1 MKVKAKRATRDAEN
15 DDGHNAQNHM
25 KQGGGGESESES
37 ESEDG
42 SGSEKRAGGSGAA
55 VGVGAGVAVARKKRP
70 APEGAGGGGGG
81 GGVQPAK
88 ARKENCCS
96 VCRQPGHQKKSCPDI
111 EYAKEERPKPTL
123 NVKEGD
129 VMACFDIECD
139 AGLKIMYEYGSCL
152 TKFRAGKWR
161 RVDGES
167 EVILHHNTI
176 NSWCQENCAGLLTA
190 CQKST
195 KTIRQGIDELNKHL
209 KNNNVKV
216 MAAHNALTTDISIM
230 ATHAA
235 DNGIDL
241 LAEWKEIGVVGLIDT
256 AVVIPKYKVTQLQHP
271 PNNKHKE
278 HYSYLSNSALF
289 KMATGKAME
298 EDSRFSH
305 HRALDDSK
313 AEREWMEKLQPMS
326 DLLFGEG
333 AHGRPVVISID
344 DLQAWFAQK
353 QKHRAYKHRKGLS

>member
-1 MKVKAKRATRDAEN
+1 MGVEVRSALVVPVLLLGLVLVWRWLGRRGQRLKA
-15 DDGHNAQNHM
+15 
-25 KQGGGGESESES
+25 QGGGGGEE
-37 ESEDG
+37 
-42 SGSEKRAGGSGAA
+42 
-55 VGVGAGVAVARKKRP
+55 
-70 APEGAGGGGGG
+70 
-81 GGVQPAK
+81 GVQPAK

-176 NSWCQENCAGLLTA
+176 NSWCQGNCAGLLTA